1 MDSIIRLATEEDYPA
16 IFFLI
21 QEFAAFQRTPHKVS
35 NSIEQMRKEK
45 DLFRSIVAEDNGEIV
60 GFASYYFTYFSW
72 TGKAIYLDDLYVV
85 ASYRGKGIGRRLL
98 EEIISIG
105 KRENCKRLKWQV
117 SKWNEAAI
125 NFYKNMG
132 AAVDDTESNCDLLLQ

>member
-85 ASYRGKGIGRRLL
+85 ASYRGKGIGRRIL

-125 NFYKNMG
+125 SFYKNIG
-132 AAVDDTESNCDLLLQ
+132 AAIDDTEINCDLLLQ

>member
-1 MDSIIRLATEEDYPA
+1 MDRIIRLATEEDYPA

>member
-1 MDSIIRLATEEDYPA
+1 
-16 IFFLI
+16 
-21 QEFAAFQRTPHKVS
+21 
-35 NSIEQMRKEK
+35 
-45 DLFRSIVAEDNGEIV
+45 V

-125 NFYKNMG
+125 SFYKNIG
-132 AAVDDTESNCDLLLQ
+132 AAIDDTEINCDLLLQ